1 MALALLA
8 YARRKSER
16 ELNEGLTRSL
26 TLRLYSRVLR
36 FSPEFFR
43 NTEIEKINSRALE
56 DTSTVCK
63 VWLDLITSLP
73 LSAVT
78 AVVFGA
84 TMVRSN
90 WFLAVVMIPLS
101 LLSGYF
107 VLFDRK
113 VQVVNRRAREDW
125 DGIRAEANEL
135 IAATGEI
142 RSHCAFDYG
151 LKSLRTC
158 FERYGVTTVEIG
170 RLSALF
176 QAMDMLASCLQNGF
190 LYWIGA
196 SLTLGAG
203 FGFARPM
210 TWGSVIE
217 FAFLTQLFQKPV
229 SDAGTLLLHWRS
241 YNESTRRVLEYLNM
255 PCTFEQQSP
264 QHTLSDGTTIHF
276 RDVGV
281 TATSGVRILGILNA
295 RIDPGQHIALC
306 GPAGCGKT
314 TALNLVSRNVEA
326 STGAV
331 ELDGIPVENLELGS
345 LAREISFVP
354 QKPVILNTTIRNN
367 IVLGLRRSGD
377 RTIDDDG
384 WPLDIARLGNVNSL
398 GDFDTELLSLV
409 HRVGLDT
416 DVLAKCLDQPLSA
429 VAGRPRPQLCP
440 PELFLAAGQDIRL
453 ELSKM
458 TPELVIPFDERRYIP
473 GTIGENIFGPGMCGE
488 QVLSIRVERLW
499 RHFQDRSILGY
510 LMALGQYKVQTERSL
525 TAIALQ
531 RAPKLVRFLTNAE
544 RLGEIPASSLNSLP
558 RSMTKDMQMLFLQI
572 ALENDADLT
581 INRLNWTGFEP
592 EMVQELLLQLRVD
605 FQRTDGDSLA
615 NWGAVRDG
623 RLWNDLSIREN
634 MLSGRINRRI
644 HGADLLVDQVIHKSI
659 VEKGLLPYFL
669 LRGLECPVGEDGKF
683 LSGGQKQKIA
693 LARALLKR
701 PSILLLDEATSSLD
715 ALSQSRIVNLI
726 RGEFRQKT
734 VVSISHRL
742 STIRDYNQIWVL
754 DRGQIIQQ
762 GTFDQLAASPG
773 MFHDLAEQ
781 ETPERKAAPLVPP
794 RSPTPPTSQQIDL
807 TGRTLQNQLA
817 VCSLFSHMD
826 SDQLAFLERIV
837 RTVNCVPG
845 QILFSKGDP
854 GDELFVILA
863 GEIEF
868 WNRAARELGSQD
880 NAAAKALVTYGAG
893 RSFGEIA
900 IFAGGVRTLTARV
913 KSPSELCVLK
923 RDDLIALMAA
933 DPKIA
938 LSILQSVTMR
948 MATITAGAA
957 QYNN

>member
-1 MALALLA
+1 L
-8 YARRKSER
+8 
-16 ELNEGLTRSL
+16 G
-26 TLRLYSRVLR
+26 LYSKVLR

-43 NTEIEKINSRALE
+43 NTEVEKINSRALE
-56 DTSTVCK
+56 DTSTVCR
-63 VWLDLITSLP
+63 VWLDLITNLP
-73 LSAVT
+73 LSIVT
-78 AVVFGA
+78 AVVFGV

-113 VQVVNRRAREDW
+113 VQIVNRRAREDW
-125 DGIRAEANEL
+125 DGIRAEAHEL
-135 IAATGEI
+135 IAATAEI
-142 RSHCAFDYG
+142 RSHNAFDYA
-151 LKSLRTC
+151 LRSLRTC
-158 FERYGVTTVEIG
+158 FERYGVTTIEIG

-196 SLTLGAG
+196 SLTLGVG
-203 FGFARPM
+203 FGFAHRM

-217 FAFLTQLFQKPV
+217 FAFLTQLFQKPL

-241 YNESTRRVLEYLNM
+241 YDESARRVLEYLNM
-255 PCTFEQQSP
+255 PRAFEEQP
-264 QHTLSDGTTIHF
+264 RQHTLSAGSTIEF
-276 RDVGV
+276 RDVSV
-281 TATSGVRILGILNA
+281 AATSGVRILGMLNA

-306 GPAGCGKT
+306 GPAGSGKT
-314 TALNLVSRNVEA
+314 TALNLVSRNVDA
-326 STGAV
+326 SMGAV
-331 ELDGIPVENLELGS
+331 ELDGIPVKHLDLGS

-377 RTIDDDG
+377 RSIDDDG

-398 GDFDTELLSLV
+398 GEFDTELLSLV
-409 HRVGLDT
+409 HRVGLDA
-416 DVLAKCLDQPLSA
+416 DILAKCLDQPLSA
-429 VAGRPRPQLCP
+429 VVGQPMAQVCP
-440 PELFLAAGQDIRL
+440 SHLFRAAGQDIRL
-453 ELSKM
+453 GLSRT

-473 GTIGENIFGPGMCGE
+473 GTIGENIFGPGMCADRTI
-488 QVLSIRVERLW
+488 LSIRAERLW
-499 RHFQDRSILGY
+499 RCFQDRPILGY

-525 TAIALQ
+525 AAVALQ
-531 RAPKLVRFLTNAE
+531 RAPTLARFLTNAE
-544 RLGEIPASSLNSLP
+544 QLDEIPASSLNSMP
-558 RSMTKDMQMLFLQI
+558 RSMTKDMQILLLQI
-572 ALENDADLT
+572 ALENDADGAIT
-581 INRLNWTGFEP
+581 RLNWTGFEP

-605 FQRTDGDSLA
+605 FQRTDGDGLA
-615 NWGAVRDG
+615 NWEAVREG

-669 LRGLECPVGEDGKF
+669 LRGLECTVGEDGNF

-693 LARALLKR
+693 LARAFLKR

-715 ALSQSRIVNLI
+715 AISQSRIVNLI
-726 RGEFRQKT
+726 RTEFRKKT

-742 STIRDYNQIWVL
+742 STIWDYDQIWVL
-754 DRGQIIQQ
+754 DRGQIVQQ
-762 GTFDQLAASPG
+762 GISDQLAASPG
-773 MFHDLAEQ
+773 MFHDLAVQ
-781 ETPERKAAPLVPP
+781 ESPERKAVPFVPP
-794 RSPTPPTSQQIDL
+794 RPLMPPTSQQIDL
-807 TGRTLQNQLA
+807 TAKALQNQLA

-826 SDQLAFLERIV
+826 CDQLAFLERIV
-837 RTVNCVPG
+837 RTVSCVPG
-845 QILFSKGDP
+845 QILFTQGDP

-868 WNRAARELGSQD
+868 WDKAARELDSQG
-880 NAAAKALVTYGAG
+880 NAEAAALVTYGVG

-900 IFAGGVRTLTARV
+900 LFAGGVRTLTARV

-938 LSILQSVTMR
+938 LSVLQSVTTR
-948 MATITAGAA
+948 MATIAAGAG
-957 QYNN
+957 Q